1 MEQKKLKDK
10 YMEIICDEVWPKSPS
25 MQKYAYEQYGYG
37 VELDDGDIAVIEKPS
52 LKKDFCF
59 GYGYCGVAT
68 EEDMYRASD
77 MVKHASSDQSY
88 FIKKNMEQLDDILES
103 LIDPR
108 YSIYKGVSYIN
119 QADDSKLKSIY
130 FYRDSEDAERKGLVK
145 LSKKEVDAMIQGYKE
160 MKAIFMKRLERYLK
174 RYGLSKVNA
183 WSYLSD

>member
-1 MEQKKLKDK
+1 MDQKALKEK
-10 YMEIICDEVWPKSPS
+10 YMEIICDEVWPKSQS

-59 GYGYCGVAT
+59 GYGYCG
-68 EEDMYRASD
+68 
-77 MVKHASSDQSY
+77 
-88 FIKKNMEQLDDILES
+88 KKNMEQLDDILES

-119 QADDSKLKSIY
+119 QAADSKLKSIY

-145 LSKKEVDAMIQGYKE
+145 LSQKEVDAMIQGYKE